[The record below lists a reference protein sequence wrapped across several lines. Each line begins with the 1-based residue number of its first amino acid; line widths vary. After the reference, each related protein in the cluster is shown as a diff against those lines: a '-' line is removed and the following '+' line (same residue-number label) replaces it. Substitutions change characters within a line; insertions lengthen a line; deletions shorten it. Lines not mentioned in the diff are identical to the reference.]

1 MELLINGL
9 QRFAITKDE
18 NNFEKTIN
26 DLTINFSNVFDFNPD
41 REWENLKKNYSN
53 IKYISEMLNCYD
65 YELNQNFYKL
75 ISKILN
81 CIDLEIQYYIKNI
94 DLPDNVKENFDNA
107 LNVSDIIKKI
117 EYIVKG
123 YTIIIN
129 IVEEIRE
136 EKVNNVIDKDL
147 EKSFKLFK
155 KRKI

>member
-18 NNFEKTIN
+18 NNFEKTID

>member
-18 NNFEKTIN
+18 NNFDKTID
-26 DLTINFSNVFDFNPD
+26 DLTINFNFVFDFNPD

>member
-1 MELLINGL
+1 
-9 QRFAITKDE
+9 
-18 NNFEKTIN
+18 
-26 DLTINFSNVFDFNPD
+26 
-41 REWENLKKNYSN
+41 
-53 IKYISEMLNCYD
+53 MLNCYD

-81 CIDLEIQYYIKNI
+81 CIDIEIQYYIKNI

-129 IVEEIRE
+129 IVEEI
-136 EKVNNVIDKDL
+136 
-147 EKSFKLFK
+147 
-155 KRKI
+155 

>member
-1 MELLINGL
+1 
-9 QRFAITKDE
+9 
-18 NNFEKTIN
+18 
-26 DLTINFSNVFDFNPD
+26 
-41 REWENLKKNYSN
+41 
-53 IKYISEMLNCYD
+53 MLNCYD